1 MYPTLFHLFK
11 DLFGVD
17 WNFLK
22 PINSF
27 GFLVAIA
34 FLVAAFL
41 FRKEIIHK
49 EKEGLLHGKLSIAI
63 EGKKAS
69 PIELV
74 SCF

>member
-41 FRKEIIHK
+41 FRKEIIRK
-49 EKEGLLHGKLSIAI
+49 EKEGLLHGKLSIVI
-63 EGKKAS
+63 EGKRAS
-69 PIELV
+69 LI
-74 SCF
+74 

>member
-27 GFLVAIA
+27 GFFVAIA
-34 FLVAAFL
+34 FLGSCMFYS
-41 FRKEIIHK
+41 
-49 EKEGLLHGKLSIAI
+49 EKRLSV
-63 EGKKAS
+63 KKKKVYFMAT
-69 PIELV
+69 
-74 SCF
+74 